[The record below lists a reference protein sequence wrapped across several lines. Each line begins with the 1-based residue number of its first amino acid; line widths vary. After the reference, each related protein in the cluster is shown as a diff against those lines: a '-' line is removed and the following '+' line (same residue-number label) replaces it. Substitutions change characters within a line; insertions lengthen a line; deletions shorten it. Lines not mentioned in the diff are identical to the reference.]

1 MNEER
6 GLLMRIQ
13 ESGPR
18 RNASSAKQSRGKK
31 VWSAIQSNVSGD
43 SIDKDTHHEST
54 GQKEAMKYLKESC
67 YHRIESSAAN
77 SLVTLMWKW
86 YLNSNFQ
93 PYSYSWK
100 FQEVADG
107 IRIKASNLV
116 YTWRVEMK
124 EGGYYKKER
133 RPWGRGIGGWREK
146 HCNDR
151 N

>member
-54 GQKEAMKYLKESC
+54 RQKEAMKYLKESC
-67 YHRIESSAAN
+67 YHHIESSAAN
-77 SLVTLMWKW
+77 SLATLMWK
-86 YLNSNFQ
+86 
-93 PYSYSWK
+93 
-100 FQEVADG
+100 
-107 IRIKASNLV
+107 
-116 YTWRVEMK
+116 
-124 EGGYYKKER
+124 
-133 RPWGRGIGGWREK
+133 
-146 HCNDR
+146 
-151 N
+151 